1 MKRIE
6 KDGVFGVKSIRYQ
19 VLRVLLPI
27 VLGGMILLSFLGY
40 NTARQVIEDK
50 TDREMELNLSSAVA
64 VIEKSLS
71 QNRMVAEGLAR
82 AVESNENMDGENYR
96 KLLPA
101 MVGSYDETFGGGVW
115 FEPYAYNSGEQYFSP
130 YCMRENGTISYVDNY
145 SLGDGV
151 YYTDQDWYTNVVN
164 TAEKTVWSAPYYDEF
179 AKISMVTASS
189 PFYDHSG
196 KLKGVATADIDL
208 TDMQKMIL
216 GLQDEKGEQVF
227 LLDTS
232 GTYIADDD
240 SSKLL
245 KVNITQESNGSLA
258 SLGKAILIN
267 KSGRGSFE
275 EDGQKYLVWYTQ
287 VPESG
292 WILGF
297 AGTEDHLFGSVD
309 TLADALIILCIVLAL
324 MVSIILS
331 YSIHKRIVRPLRHL
345 ADVTKSIADGDL
357 SVHIDH
363 RLKNEIGVVFDSVRK
378 TTERLHDYV
387 DYIDE
392 LSGVLDQISV
402 GNLDYEL
409 QLHYVGEFERLKISL
424 EHIRES
430 MTDTL
435 SAIQVSSD
443 QVNTGAAQVS
453 NGAQALA
460 AGASEQ
466 AATME
471 ELSTSVAGISRQSE
485 ENTSSVIKAMGYVDE
500 AAKGVY
506 ASNEFMEHLNQAMK
520 EIGESSQEI
529 SKIIK
534 LVEDIA
540 FQTNILAL
548 NAAVEAARAGDAG
561 KGFAVVADEVRALAA
576 KSAEAAKQTAD
587 LIRKSRASVS
597 EGERLADETLKIL
610 VTVSEKS
617 WLADQMIGEIRQ
629 SSVQQAEAIDQINTG
644 LSEVAAVVQTNAA
657 TAEESSAAGEELAA
671 QAQILKSEVG
681 RFKLKHN

>member
-6 KDGVFGVKSIRYQ
+6 KNHVLRVKSIRYQ

-27 VLGGMILLSFLGY
+27 VLGGMVLLSFLGY
-40 NTARQVIEDK
+40 NTARQVIQDK

-82 AVESNENMDGENYR
+82 SVEANEDMDAANYR

-101 MVGSYDETFGGGVW
+101 MVGANDETFGGGVW
-115 FEPYAYNSGEQYFSP
+115 FEPYAHNPREQYFSP
-130 YCMRENGTISYVDNY
+130 YCMRENGTISFVDNY

-164 TAEKTVWSAPYYDEF
+164 TAQKTVWSAPYYDEF

-189 PFYDHSG
+189 PFYDNSG
-196 KLKGVATADIDL
+196 KFKGVATADIDL

-216 GLQDEKGEQVF
+216 GLQSGEEEQVF

-245 KVNITQESNGSLA
+245 KMNITQESNGSLA
-258 SLGKAILIN
+258 GLGNAILSN

-275 EDGQKYLVWYTQ
+275 ENGQKYLVWYTQ

-292 WILGF
+292 WILAF
-297 AGTEDHLFGSVD
+297 AGTEDHLFGSVN
-309 TLADALIILCIVLAL
+309 TLAEALVILCVVLAL
-324 MVSIILS
+324 LVSVILS
-331 YSIHKRIVRPLRHL
+331 YSIHRRVVRPLKHL

-357 SVHIDH
+357 SVNIDH
-363 RLKNEIGVVFDSVRK
+363 RLKNEIGLVFDSVKK

-392 LSGVLDQISV
+392 LSGILNQISA

-409 QLHYVGEFERLKISL
+409 QLHYVGEFEKLKTSL
-424 EHIRES
+424 ENIRES

-435 SAIQVSSD
+435 SAIRASSD
-443 QVNTGAAQVS
+443 QVNTGASQIS
-453 NGAQALA
+453 DGAQALA

-471 ELSTSVAGISRQSE
+471 ELSASVANISRQSE
-485 ENTSSVIKAMGYVDE
+485 ENAGSVTKAMEYVQ
-500 AAKGVY
+500 AAGKGVS
-506 ASNEFMEHLNQAMK
+506 AGNDFMERLNQAMK

-529 SKIIK
+529 SKITK

-548 NAAVEAARAGDAG
+548 NAAVEAARAGEAG
-561 KGFAVVADEVRALAA
+561 KGFAVVADEVRTLAA

-587 LIRKSRASVS
+587 LIQRSTVSVS
-597 EGERLADETLKIL
+597 EGERLADETAKIL
-610 VTVSEKS
+610 ADVSEKS
-617 WLADQMIGEIRQ
+617 RLADRMIGEIRQ
-629 SSVQQAEAIDQINTG
+629 ASLQQAEAIDQINMG
-644 LSEVAAVVQTNAA
+644 LSEVSSVVQTNAA

-671 QAQILKSEVG
+671 QSQILKAEVG
-681 RFKLKHN
+681 RFRLKRY